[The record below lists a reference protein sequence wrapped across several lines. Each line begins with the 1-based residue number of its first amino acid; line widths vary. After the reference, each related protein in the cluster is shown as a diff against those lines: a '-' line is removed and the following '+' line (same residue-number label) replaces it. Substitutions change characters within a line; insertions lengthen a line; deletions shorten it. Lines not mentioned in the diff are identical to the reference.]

1 MSHNNTNTAQR
12 NLEQAAQIETSSAW
26 SVARLIAASV
36 EPGRAGDNQHGGV
49 ALGRHLKLGMREASR
64 VMGRSDNTIRAYL
77 NAWNAAAADGLCA
90 PSSDL
95 TPEDGWTAD
104 MPEPMEWEKY
114 KNPNS
119 HSGPRKTETV
129 PAEPAKAAA
138 QWTPTQ
144 RQEVVRD
151 LIANDPEVAA
161 VARQSVERT
170 VPPASEEMKARIA
183 HSREVREAD
192 EKSMTGLQKSLT
204 IIKLNAAADSI
215 ADAKREAAGTT
226 FSDEER
232 DAIAQSVEDVRRA
245 LIAFEVEAFGVD
257 WDAAL
262 VKLSGG
268 EK

>member
-1 MSHNNTNTAQR
+1 MSHNNINAAQR

-26 SVARLIAASV
+26 AVARLIAASV
-36 EPGRAGDNQHGGV
+36 EPAKRGPKSFVPQGT
-49 ALGRHLKLGMREASR
+49 KLGTTEAAT
-64 VMGRSDNTIRAYL
+64 VMGRSKSTILAYL

-104 MPEPMEWEKY
+104 MPDPMEWEKY

-138 QWTPTQ
+138 QWTPAQ

-161 VARQSVERT
+161 VARQSVERA

-183 HSREVREAD
+183 RAREVREAD
-192 EKSMTGLQKSLT
+192 EKSMTGVQKSLA
-204 IIKLNAAADSI
+204 ILKLNAANEAI
-215 ADAKREAAGTT
+215 ADAKQEVSGTT
-226 FSDEER
+226 FTNEER
-232 DAIAQSVEDVRRA
+232 DVIAQYVEDVRRA
-245 LIAFEVEAFGVD
+245 LIAFEAEAFGVD

-262 VKLSGG
+262 VQLSGG

>member
-26 SVARLIAASV
+26 AVARLIAASV
-36 EPGRAGDNQHGGV
+36 EKSQGARSDLRSRGR
-49 ALGRHLKLGMREASR
+49 KLTIAEASS
-64 VMGRSDNTIRAYL
+64 VMSRSEKTIRAYL
-77 NAWNAAAADGLCA
+77 NAWNAAAADGLCT

-129 PAEPAKAAA
+129 PAEPVKAAA
-138 QWTPTQ
+138 QWTPAQ

-161 VARQSVERT
+161 VARQSVERA

-183 HSREVREAD
+183 RAREVREAD
-192 EKSMTGLQKSLT
+192 EKSMTGVQKSLA
-204 IIKLNAAADSI
+204 ILKLNAANDAI
-215 ADAKREAAGTT
+215 ADAKQEVSGTT
-226 FSDEER
+226 FTNEER
-232 DAIAQSVEDVRRA
+232 DVIAQSVEDVRRA
-245 LIAFEVEAFGVD
+245 LIAFEAEAFGVD

-262 VKLSGG
+262 VQLSGG

>member
-26 SVARLIAASV
+26 AVARLIAASV
-36 EPGRAGDNQHGGV
+36 AGRQGARNLSPQGEKFGV
-49 ALGRHLKLGMREASR
+49 VEASKI
-64 VMGRSDNTIRAYL
+64 MGRSDNTIRAYL

-129 PAEPAKAAA
+129 PAEPVKAAA

-262 VKLSGG
+262 VELSGG